1 MNINLFIRALESFQ
15 LPVFDNPH
23 SVLINDK
30 KYFPLY
36 IILYANKGMVGDAIR
51 SFTKEPYSHSSISFD
66 TSMTNIY
73 TFGQRVILSTGGGQ
87 NNNEKTITK
96 KLGASIESFTK
107 SIDKFSYPS
116 FAKVAIYATY
126 FSENNMNSIKDYIST
141 IFSNP
146 DNYSY
151 NSTGLVKYALGK
163 SSESETRMFCS
174 QFVANI
180 LKIGGIKLEKESSL
194 YSPYSLIKSEN
205 IIDVWTGFIGNYDKR
220 IVDRRMKNISNN
232 VMRLGLVNE

>member
-73 TFGQRVILSTGGGQ
+73 TFGQRVILSTGGG
-87 NNNEKTITK
+87 KIITK
-96 KLGASIESFTK
+96 KQLLKNWVHQSNHSQ
-107 SIDKFSYPS
+107 
-116 FAKVAIYATY
+116 KV
-126 FSENNMNSIKDYIST
+126 
-141 IFSNP
+141 
-146 DNYSY
+146 
-151 NSTGLVKYALGK
+151 
-163 SSESETRMFCS
+163 
-174 QFVANI
+174 
-180 LKIGGIKLEKESSL
+180 
-194 YSPYSLIKSEN
+194 
-205 IIDVWTGFIGNYDKR
+205 
-220 IVDRRMKNISNN
+220 
-232 VMRLGLVNE
+232 